1 MNKSVKGGDCH
12 GAAFIIS
19 RYPPA
24 VGGTER
30 RARRLAAE
38 IARRGV
44 PVTVFTRFQQGAPL
58 RQENSAVTVLR
69 LGGGDGAC
77 AGNLRFY
84 LALAHEL
91 WRERNNYHV
100 IQNFLFSTLT
110 PLCCLA
116 GFLLNKPVFVSLGGA
131 GARGGLND
139 VTGTGRLRW
148 LKKLSLSLFR
158 PHFITPNREGLEE
171 LIAEGVPQG
180 RARLIANP
188 ADPEQFSAPSPELRT
203 ELRAQLGFKGTVF
216 LFAGRFVQ
224 DKNLALLAQAWA
236 IFSTANPAALLVLAG
251 DGPEKPAFEK
261 LVAEKGLSRSVRLE
275 GTRENIADYY
285 RAADFFVLPSDNE
298 GMSNALLEAMLC
310 QLPPLVRD
318 ISGCALVEDG
328 KNGLKAPA
336 NASPQEFATLLSR
349 AQALSANEKTEL
361 ARAASE
367 TVLADYTLHTIAG
380 LYMELYLEKLP

>member
-12 GAAFIIS
+12 GAAFVIS

-30 RARRLAAE
+30 RAQRLAAE

-58 RQENSAVTVLR
+58 REENSAVTVLR
-69 LGGGDGAC
+69 LGGGDGDC
-77 AGNLRFY
+77 AGNLHFY
-84 LALAHEL
+84 LALAHKL
-91 WRERNNYHV
+91 WRERNNYRI

-148 LKKLSLSLFR
+148 LKKLSLSLFT

-171 LIAEGVPQG
+171 LLAEGVPQG

-203 ELRAQLGFKGTVF
+203 QLRAQLGFKGTVF

-224 DKNLALLAQAWA
+224 DKNLTLLAQAWA
-236 IFSTANPAALLVLAG
+236 IFSPANPEALLVLAG

-298 GMSNALLEAMLC
+298 GMSNALVEAML
-310 QLPPLVRD
+310 
-318 ISGCALVEDG
+318 
-328 KNGLKAPA
+328 
-336 NASPQEFATLLSR
+336 
-349 AQALSANEKTEL
+349 
-361 ARAASE
+361 
-367 TVLADYTLHTIAG
+367 
-380 LYMELYLEKLP
+380 